1 MIKGKV
7 KLDLY
12 FILQVDPRSH
22 CESQLQTLQNS
33 FMTSGSKQ
41 WRNIQ
46 GREGEDTENVL

>member
-33 FMTSGSKQ
+33 FMTSGSKAVEKYTG
-41 WRNIQ
+41 W
-46 GREGEDTENVL
+46 GGGGH